1 MNTTPTIT
9 DNEAA
14 ILVGLSQDLTPA
26 AVGLALDLPEPKVYQ
41 ALRSLRERFNV
52 RTVHALVLAAERAG
66 LLPQPE
72 VKA

>member
-41 ALRSLRERFNV
+41 ALRSLREHFNV
-52 RTVHALVLAAERAG
+52 RTVHGLMLAAERARM
-66 LLPQPE
+66 LKE
-72 VKA
+72 DRA

>member
-52 RTVHALVLAAERAG
+52 RTVHGLMLAAERAG
-66 LLPQPE
+66 MLKE
-72 VKA
+72 DRA